1 MNRQILILITGLPGT
16 GKTTFALALA
26 KQLQFAHFNSDML
39 REALGM
45 KGRYDEATKQL
56 IYSTLLKR
64 VEEALR
70 QGKSVIVDATFY
82 KEHLRTP
89 FQQTAAQSEVPVMW
103 IELRAAAPTIKE
115 RVGQERPY
123 SEADYEVYL
132 RIEKEYEPLDKR
144 DLLFWTDQLTIPEMI
159 EKTEAYLSSFTKS
172 LPNEGR

>member
-1 MNRQILILITGLPGT
+1 
-16 GKTTFALALA
+16 
-26 KQLQFAHFNSDML
+26 
-39 REALGM
+39 
-45 KGRYDEATKQL
+45 
-56 IYSTLLKR
+56 
-64 VEEALR
+64 LR

-159 EKTEAYLSSFTKS
+159 EQTEEELSLFSK
-172 LPNEGR
+172 